1 MESSC
6 VRFRQIDIRNWEEGI
21 LGRVNR
27 RAQYFT
33 LTKYYSNLHLS
44 LEEEHSDEHRTPLWY
59 LNLVYPA
66 VVWATSIIII
76 ANLFFL
82 GDAGKVHQTYDYSQI
97 FQQKTFDMAARE
109 PTDLEGTPARYEF
122 VYQLTREQVW

>member
-1 MESSC
+1 MYKVYSKHPYYQYLSKYDGE
-6 VRFRQIDIRNWEEGI
+6 FLRQIQTDRYQK
-21 LGRVNR
+21 LGRGYSWGVNR

-82 GDAGKVHQTYDYSQI
+82 GDAGKV
-97 FQQKTFDMAARE
+97 QQNS
-109 PTDLEGTPARYEF
+109 
-122 VYQLTREQVW
+122 